1 MRSLTTLLIASSL
14 FLLAGCDPA
23 YRIRRDNTLLHH
35 AVSFDCLK
43 TAVEAVPGTQ
53 ITSDHIYKRSI
64 TCPKGMNVN
73 EVEYV
78 EDGKRVLMA
87 SCFEGKILKSLSQF
101 QIGIIG
107 NTGPERMTT
116 TLTKMR
122 EVEKSVETRCSVK
135 ELSAGMK
142 DDCQLAPCGD

>member
-1 MRSLTTLLIASSL
+1 MRSLTTLSIASSL
-14 FLLAGCDPA
+14 FFIAGCDPA
-23 YRIRRDNTLLHH
+23 YRIRRDNTLLQD

-43 TAVEAVPGTQ
+43 TAAETVPGTQ
-53 ITSDHIYKRSI
+53 ITSDHIYKRPI
-64 TCPKGMNVN
+64 TCPKGMNIH
-73 EVEYV
+73 EIEYI

-87 SCFEGKILKSLSQF
+87 SCFDGKILKSFSQF
-101 QIGIIG
+101 QLGIIG
-107 NTGPERMTT
+107 NTGPERMTR

-122 EVEKSVETRCSVK
+122 EVEKSVEMRCSVK